1 MADILHA
8 GAAVQWIRKEQ
19 DMEDIERT
27 ISLAVVTGGAGG
39 IGNAVVCRLLA
50 GGSTVVM
57 LDANQAALDQA
68 QASLAQHSARL
79 HTRCVDVRDPQAVQ
93 QCADSVEANIGPVDA
108 LATCAGVTRSGPA
121 EAMSFANWKL
131 VLDVNLDGT
140 FLCCQAF
147 GKGMLARKRGSIVTI
162 TSTAGL
168 GGAAGRVNYSASK
181 WAVIGMTKSL
191 AIEWGHK
198 GVRVNAI
205 APGPVN
211 TELLARVPERVRF
224 GTYVARTPLAR
235 LAEPVE
241 IAETVGFLLSPQA
254 SYVNGA
260 VLAVDGGYS
269 SGFATSQS
277 GADFGV

>member
-1 MADILHA
+1 MTAT
-8 GAAVQWIRKEQ
+8 E
-19 DMEDIERT
+19 

-39 IGNAVVCRLLA
+39 IGNAVARRLLE
-50 GGSTVVM
+50 GGSSVVII
-57 LDANQAALDQA
+57 DSNQAALDKA
-68 QASLAQHSARL
+68 LAAFSAFEDRV
-79 HTRCVDVRDPQAVQ
+79 HARCVDVRDPTAVQ
-93 QCADSVEANIGPVDA
+93 QCADDVEASIGPVDA

-147 GKGMLARKRGSIVTI
+147 GKGMLARGRGAIVTI
-162 TSTAGL
+162 SSTAGL
-168 GGAAGRVNYSASK
+168 GGASGRANYSASK
-181 WAVIGMTKSL
+181 HAVIGLTKTL
-191 AIEWGHK
+191 GIEWGRR
-198 GVRVNAI
+198 GVRVNVV

-211 TELLARVPERVRF
+211 TEMLDRVPERVRF

-235 LAEPVE
+235 LAGPEE
-241 IAETVGFLLSPQA
+241 IAETVRYLLSPAA
-254 SYVNGA
+254 SYVNAA
-260 VLAVDGGYS
+260 VIPVDGGYS